1 MSNKFLD
8 QNGLLY
14 LWGKIKAADDKK
26 VDKVEGKGLSTN
38 DFTTE
43 LKTKLEGI
51 ATGATNV
58 TVENSLTSTSTANA
72 LAAAQGKV
80 LDEKIKALSDSMGE
94 LGYGDMLKA
103 TYDADNDGKVDQALH
118 AEEADHAT
126 NADSATKAGDADKLG
141 GQLPTYYAKASDI
154 PTVPTNVSAFT
165 NDAGYLTQHQD
176 ISGKL
181 DKTGDGS
188 NVTATFTVAGERA
201 NIATGEKLSTIL
213 GKIAKY
219 FTDLKT
225 VAFTGSYNDLKDLPA
240 IPTVTNDLTNE
251 LKAQYDA
258 AYAHS
263 QTAHAPANAQANV
276 IEGIKVNGAAV
287 TLTDKVASI
296 TIPTTVAALSDAGN
310 YALKSDIVNVY
321 KYQGSVGTVAELP
334 STGME
339 VGHVYNVEERGV
351 NYAWN
356 GTEWDALG
364 ELFSVTAI
372 SNSEIDTICV

>member
-80 LDEKIKALSDSMGE
+80 LDEQIKALSDSMGE